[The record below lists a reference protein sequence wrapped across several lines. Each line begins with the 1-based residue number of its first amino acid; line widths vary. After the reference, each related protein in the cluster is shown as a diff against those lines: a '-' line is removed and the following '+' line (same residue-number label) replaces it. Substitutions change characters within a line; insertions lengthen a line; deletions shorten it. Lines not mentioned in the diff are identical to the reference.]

1 MDLVVFKVSL
11 TFAALNYIFTQYP
24 LFCGVILDIQLPSNA
39 SVLISLVLH
48 PN

>member
-11 TFAALNYIFTQYP
+11 TFAALKPKYP
-24 LFCGVILDIQLPSNA
+24 LFCGVMLDIQLPSNG
-39 SVLISLVLH
+39 SVLVSLVLH